1 MIVLASGSPRRK
13 EILEKIGVRFVSHPV
28 DVDETLPNGIEA
40 EKASEYLALK
50 KAADALSA
58 HPNDIVIG
66 ADTTVVIGGKILGKP
81 SSCADARGMLLCLSG
96 NCHTVY
102 TGVCVMKKDR
112 KQLFT
117 SATKVYFTKLSE
129 DEIEE
134 YIATGE
140 PMDKAGAYGIQGYGC
155 RFVERIEGDFYT
167 VMGLPAAKTYEAL
180 KTF

>member
-13 EILEKIGVRFVSHPV
+13 EILEKIGVSFVTDPV
-28 DVDETLPNGIEA
+28 CVDETLPSSIEA
-40 EKASEYLALK
+40 EKASEYLAFK
-50 KAADALSA
+50 KASAALLL
-58 HPNDIVIG
+58 HPKDTVIG
-66 ADTTVVIGGKILGKP
+66 ADTTVVIDGEILGKP
-81 SSCADARGMLLCLSG
+81 SSCADAHEMLRRLSG

-102 TGVCVMKKDR
+102 TGVCVMKKGQ

-117 SATKVYFTKLSE
+117 SAAKVYFMKLSE
-129 DEIEE
+129 SEIED

-155 RFVERIEGDFYT
+155 RFVEQIEGDFYT

-180 KTF
+180 KNF